1 MSLKAFH
8 VVFIALAIIL
18 TFLFGTW
25 LFITVEAGDAV
36 VRFSF
41 GAFTYAIGFLLIAY
55 GRYFL
60 RRFRHIGYM

>member
-8 VVFIALAIIL
+8 VVFISLAIIL

-25 LFITVEAGDAV
+25 LFITVEAGNAIA
-36 VRFSF
+36 RFAF
-41 GAFTYAIGFLLIAY
+41 GGLSYAIGFLLMAY

-60 RRFRHIGYM
+60 RRFRQIAYF